1 MRLFFIFG
9 LMLITACQTKE
20 QSPIEAVLADNPDLA
35 EIAKNP
41 KHEVQ
46 ILYSDII
53 RQGDSVIF
61 KDYSFQLD
69 EDQYYYP
76 ASTVKMPIAALALEK
91 IKQLRQT
98 DLDIHR
104 ETPYIINGDTIS
116 SNIATDISEI
126 FAVSENAA
134 YNRLYEFMGRDEI
147 NQKLHEKGIFPVR
160 ISHRLSV
167 PNSAVDTTKTLLF
180 FTSDSTFYP
189 NLEVVDNPIQ
199 KLGHLKNQQK
209 GAGYYAGDSLVNAP
223 FDFSL
228 KNYYPLQSA
237 HETLKRILFPTAF
250 TPNQRF
256 DLSEDDHAFLV
267 KTMAQLPSESPYKK
281 YDPEMYYDSYVKFL
295 MFGDSKEPMPKHIK
309 VYNKV
314 GDAYGTLTDIAYIK
328 DEKNGVEFM
337 LSATILVNSNGIFN
351 DDTYDFDSVG
361 FPFLGKLGRA
371 IYQNK
376 LD

>member
-1 MRLFFIFG
+1 MRRFLISF
-9 LMLITACQTKE
+9 LLLITACQNKH
-20 QSPIEAVLADNPDLA
+20 QNPIEAVLAANPDLT
-35 EIAKNP
+35 EIAQNP
-41 KHEVQ
+41 KYEVQ

-53 RQGDSVIF
+53 RQGDSVSF

-69 EDQYYYP
+69 ADQYYYP
-76 ASTVKMPIAALALEK
+76 ASTVKMPVAALALEK
-91 IKQLRQT
+91 LKQLRASGIET
-98 DLDIHR
+98 HR
-104 ETPYIINGDTIS
+104 ETLYIINGDTVS
-116 SNIATDISEI
+116 SNIATDVSEI
-126 FAVSENAA
+126 FAVSDNAA
-134 YNRLYEFMGRDEI
+134 FNRLYEFMGRDEI
-147 NQKLHEKGIFPVR
+147 NRKLHEKGIFPVR

-189 NLEVVDNPIQ
+189 NLELIDSPLQ
-199 KLGHLKNQQK
+199 KLDYLKNQQK
-209 GAGYYAGDSLVNAP
+209 GVGYYAADSLVNTP

-237 HETLKRILFPTAF
+237 HETLKRILFPSAF
-250 TPNQRF
+250 APNQRF
-256 DLSEDDHAFLV
+256 NLSADDHAFLV
-267 KTMAQLPSESPYKK
+267 NTMAQLPSESPFKS

-295 MFGDSKEPMPKHIK
+295 MFGDSKAPMPKHIK

-328 DEKNGVEFM
+328 DEENGVEFM

-351 DDTYDFDSVG
+351 DNTYDYDLIG
-361 FPFLGKLGRA
+361 LPFLGKLGRA
-371 IYQNK
+371 FYEYK

>member
-1 MRLFFIFG
+1 MRL
-9 LMLITACQTKE
+9 LLICFLLLLTACQTE
-20 QSPIEAVLADNPDLA
+20 NQNPIEAILAANPDLA
-35 EIAKNP
+35 EIAQNSKY
-41 KHEVQ
+41 EVQ

-53 RQGDSVIF
+53 RQGDSVSF
-61 KDYSFQLD
+61 KDYSFRLD
-69 EDQYYYP
+69 ADQYYYP
-76 ASTVKMPIAALALEK
+76 ASTVKMPVAVLALEK
-91 IKQLRQT
+91 LKLLRQSG
-98 DLDIHR
+98 IEMHR
-104 ETPYIINGDTIS
+104 ETPYIINGDTVS
-116 SNIATDISEI
+116 SNIATDVSEI
-126 FAVSENAA
+126 FAVSDNSAF
-134 YNRLYEFMGRDEI
+134 NRLYEFLGRDEI

-189 NLEVVDNPIQ
+189 NLEVIDSPIQ
-199 KLGHLKNQQK
+199 KLDYLKNQQK
-209 GAGYYAGDSLVNAP
+209 GIGFYAADSLVNTP

-237 HETLKRILFPTAF
+237 HETLKRILFPIAF
-250 TPNQRF
+250 APNERF
-256 DLSEDDHAFLV
+256 DLSEDDHVFLV
-267 KTMAQLPSESPYKK
+267 KTMAQLPSESPFKS

-295 MFGDSKEPMPKHIK
+295 MFGDSKAPMPKHIK

-328 DEKNGVEFM
+328 DEKNDVEFM
-337 LSATILVNSNGIFN
+337 LSATILVNSNDIFN
-351 DDTYDFDSVG
+351 DNTYDYDGIG

-371 IYQNK
+371 VYEYK